1 MARFRS
7 LLPRIVALTLVGAAL
22 PLVLAAPA
30 SAARAKT
37 VRIADAAIV
46 EANAGQQNL
55 SFRLTWTGSKG
66 GPAPSVQYATADVS
80 ATAGADYTS
89 TTGTATLS
97 NGGCRCTTFTVPVKG
112 DVTTEGTETFVVNL
126 SNVTNGTI
134 GDAQAVGTI
143 YDNEGQPAIVAT
155 DVAADEDAGTLS
167 FGVLLTNTSAST
179 ITVSYATSG
188 GTAVAGADFTST
200 SDGLTF
206 TPGQSSKTVSV
217 AMTDDALAED
227 DETVLLDLSSPTN
240 ASIADAQAVGTIL
253 NDDADPTASVADVTV
268 DETAGQATFTVSLS
282 GASGRETAVDYATTD
297 GSATAG
303 EDYTTV
309 GGTLTIAAG
318 ATTGTFDVPLA
329 DDDVH
334 EGAET
339 FAVTLSDEVDLTL
352 GDASGTAT
360 IDDDDPVP
368 TLGVGSPAVSES
380 AGSATVTFT
389 LSNPS
394 ATDITFDWSTADGT
408 ATAAADY
415 TAAGGPLTITAGDTS
430 VSGGVPILTDTT
442 DEPGETVT
450 ISVAN
455 LVGATDGGDG
465 TLTITDDDPTPTTL
479 TAKAVTTRAG
489 VKAKGLLEPATTGL
503 TVKVTL
509 LRKKGTRYVKV
520 AAKVVPVKGLK
531 DRDGDLLTDGVY
543 VASFPR
549 PAKGA
554 YRAKVAFIGTA
565 DLRKSGKVVSFR
577 V

>member
-1 MARFRS
+1 MAPIRS
-7 LLPRIVALTLVGAAL
+7 LLPRIVALTLVGTAL
-22 PLVLAAPA
+22 PLVVAAPA

-46 EANAGQQNL
+46 EGNAGQQNL

-66 GPAPSVQYATADVS
+66 GPAPSVQVATADVS

-97 NGGCRCTTFTVPVKG
+97 NGGCRCTTFNVPIKG
-112 DVTTEGTETFVVNL
+112 DGTTEGTETFVVNL

-143 YDNEGQPAIVAT
+143 YDNEGPPTIVAT

-167 FGVLLTNTSAST
+167 FGVLLTNTSTST

-188 GTAVAGADFTST
+188 GTAVAGTDFTSA
-200 SDGLTF
+200 SGGLTF
-206 TPGQSSKTVSV
+206 TPGQSSKTISL

-297 GSATAG
+297 ANATAG
-303 EDYTTV
+303 EDYTTT
-309 GGTLTIAAG
+309 GGTLTIPAG
-318 ATTGTFDVPLA
+318 ATSGTFDVPVA
-329 DDDVH
+329 DDAVH
-334 EGAET
+334 EGVET
-339 FAVTLSDEVDLTL
+339 FTVTLSDEVDLTL
-352 GDASGTAT
+352 GDASGTGA

-368 TLGVGSPAVSES
+368 TLGVGSPTASES
-380 AGSATVTFT
+380 AGTATATFT

-394 ATDITFDWSTADGT
+394 ATDVTFDWATADGS
-408 ATAAADY
+408 ATADADY
-415 TAAGGPLTITAGDTS
+415 TAAGGPLTITAGATS
-430 VSGGVPILTDTT
+430 VSGSVPILSDTS

-450 ISVAN
+450 IAVAN
-455 LVGATDGGDG
+455 LVGATDGGAG
-465 TLTITDDDPTPTTL
+465 TLTITDDDPTPTAL
-479 TAKAVTTRAG
+479 TAKVATTRTA
-489 VKAKGLLEPATTGL
+489 VKAKGLLEPAAAGL

-520 AAKVVPVKGLK
+520 TAKVVPVKGLK
-531 DRDGDLLTDGVY
+531 DRDGDLLTDGAY

-549 PAKGA
+549 PARGA
-554 YRAKVAFIGTA
+554 YRCKVAFLGTA
-565 DLRKSGKVVSFR
+565 DLRRSGKVVSFR